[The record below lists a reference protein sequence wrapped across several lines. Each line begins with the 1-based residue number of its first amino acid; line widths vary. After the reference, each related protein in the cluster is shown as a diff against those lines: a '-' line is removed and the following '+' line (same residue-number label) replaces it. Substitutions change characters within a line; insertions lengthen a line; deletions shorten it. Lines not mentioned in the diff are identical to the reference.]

1 LILLHFIINLSL
13 YREDIGK
20 ESKSNPTI
28 LLHNHSNKIKNKVMA
43 VELITKE
50 DLNIFK
56 MEVINEIKQVL
67 KAKSSAGTSHK
78 EWLKSYEVR
87 KLLDISPGTLQNM
100 RINGSI
106 PFTQIGGLMY
116 YNYDEIMKVLEQNKN
131 TNQFA
136 FKKNKNV

>member
-1 LILLHFIINLSL
+1 MLAHQYIFSIPNT
-13 YREDIGK
+13 
-20 ESKSNPTI
+20 TI
-28 LLHNHSNKIKNKVMA
+28 LLHNHSNNIKSKIMA

-50 DLNIFK
+50 DLNNFK
-56 MEVINEIKQVL
+56 TEVINEIKQVL
-67 KAKSSAGTSHK
+67 KSKGNNNAPHK

-116 YNYDEIMKVLEQNKN
+116 YNYDEIIKVLEQNKN
-131 TNQFA
+131 TNQFS
-136 FKKNKNV
+136 FKKSKV